1 MQTFLGAVK
10 GVGVM
15 LFVAFLLVG
24 SLWLGLHHV
33 TFIGEKF
40 KGRTGSL
47 LAYLALIIIFGGGLA
62 LAVISSIQCPISP
75 LHQ

>member
-1 MQTFLGAVK
+1 MQPFLGAIE

-24 SLWLGLHHV
+24 SLWLGFHHV
-33 TFIGEKF
+33 TFISEKYR
-40 KGRTGSL
+40 GRAGSL
-47 LAYLALIIIFGGGLA
+47 LAYLALIIIFGGGLT
-62 LAVISSIQCPISP
+62 LAVMVAVHCPISP

>member
-1 MQTFLGAVK
+1 MQTFLGAVR

-24 SLWLGLHHV
+24 SLWLGFHHV
-33 TFIGEKF
+33 AFIGEKF

-62 LAVISSIQCPISP
+62 LAVIISIQCPISP